1 MFGLD
6 PLTSTILIGGGIFT
20 VSFLLGRDHG
30 KKSSEDI
37 IEQTIVYLCKEGFV
51 FYKRDPNGEIEILK
65 IEDYYGNEKNR
76 YKEEEST

>member
-6 PLTSTILIGGGIFT
+6 PLTSTILISGGIFT
-20 VSFLLGRDHG
+20 VSFLLGRDYG

-37 IEQTIVYLCKEGFV
+37 IEQTIVYLCNEGFV